1 MKRSFDL
8 LISTVLILP
17 AVIVCTVAAILIW
30 MEARCNPL
38 FVQPRVGREQR
49 IFRMM
54 KMRTMRAD
62 TAHRASHEIGTDQI
76 LRTGHFMRR
85 TKIDELPQ
93 IWNVLIGDMSFVGPR
108 PCLPM
113 QTELI
118 SEREKRGV
126 YRLRPGITGK
136 AQLMD
141 IDMSTPI
148 KLSEIDAEYA
158 AEWSFRK
165 DVGYLIA
172 TFFGS
177 GRGDAASR
185 SGVK

>member
-1 MKRSFDL
+1 MKRLFDL
-8 LISTVLILP
+8 LISVVLILP
-17 AVIVCTVAAILIW
+17 ALLVCVVAATLIW
-30 MEARCNPL
+30 IEARCNPL
-38 FVQPRVGREQR
+38 FVQARVGREQR

-54 KMRTMRAD
+54 KMRTMRPD
-62 TAHRASHEIGTDQI
+62 TAHRASHEIGAEQI
-76 LRTGHFMRR
+76 LRVGHFLRR

-136 AQLMD
+136 AQLLD
-141 IDMSTPI
+141 VDMSTPVT
-148 KLSEIDAEYA
+148 LSEIDAEYA
-158 AEWSFRK
+158 ADLSFRE
-165 DVGYLIA
+165 DIGYLVA

-185 SGVK
+185 HLK

>member
-1 MKRSFDL
+1 MKRLFDL
-8 LISTVLILP
+8 LISVVLIGP
-17 AVIVCTVAAILIW
+17 AAVLCILAAILIW
-30 MEARCNPL
+30 MEVRCNPL
-38 FVQPRVGREQR
+38 FIQPRVGRHLK

-54 KMRTMRAD
+54 KMRTMRTD

-76 LRTGHFMRR
+76 LRTGHFLRR

-113 QTELI
+113 QTALI

-126 YRLRPGITGK
+126 YELRPGITGK
-136 AQLMD
+136 AQLMG
-141 IDMSTPI
+141 IDMSTPV

-158 AEWSFRK
+158 AGWSFAT
-165 DVGYLIA
+165 DIHYLVA
-172 TFFGS
+172 TFLGS
-177 GRGDAASR
+177 GRGDAASHN
-185 SGVK
+185 GTK